1 MVHKEIKESEAWAG
15 EATVG
20 CWGHTPEGWG
30 QDRKYTKVENRQRYT
45 HFRTSKSASKLCRIF
60 NEKQAISSALN

>member
-30 QDRKYTKVENRQRYT
+30 QDRKYTKVENARDTPILEHLNQPVN
-45 HFRTSKSASKLCRIF
+45 FVGFLMKSKL
-60 NEKQAISSALN
+60 SAQT